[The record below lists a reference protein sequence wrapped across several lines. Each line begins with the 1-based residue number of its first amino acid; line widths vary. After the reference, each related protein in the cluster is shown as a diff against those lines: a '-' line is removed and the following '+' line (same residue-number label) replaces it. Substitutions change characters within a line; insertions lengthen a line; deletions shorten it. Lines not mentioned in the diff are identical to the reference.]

1 MALPKELE
9 KLFKS
14 NKNGI
19 VTYETIVNIL
29 PKVPTK
35 TQSKEILKAAK
46 ENNIRLMTA
55 AEVAKLK
62 NLEDVVK
69 NEEERERKKEELAE
83 DILKDKELLEWS
95 RSDSPVRM
103 YLREMG
109 HIPLLD
115 KDEEIEIFRRI
126 QLGEEIILD
135 AICSIP
141 FLIDLVLKYKEP
153 LLNRERRVKEL
164 FKNFVDEEE
173 IEDEDS
179 KEGKRAKK
187 ITLREKRINELFK
200 NLEKAKKEWEK
211 VLDEYDKVI
220 NDTEMDELE
229 RLHKILQL
237 TFKKKKV
244 KEALNEL
251 GYTSKLINEIV
262 KTVERRTWL
271 NDELTPYEL
280 YLKFLYEFF
289 GEELELL
296 DKEEEFPLPEG
307 FKKLRYQIEAVLD
320 AERKLNL
327 HSGVFLSDVVG
338 LGKTYIAAMLAS
350 KLRKRTLI
358 VAPPHLKEYWE
369 DTFREFGVLY
379 SRRCVEI
386 IATRTR

>member
-1 MALPKELE
+1 MKANSIPFNFYIITDYQLRRKYMALPKELD
-9 KLFKS
+9 KLFKE

-19 VTYETIVNIL
+19 ITYEKIVSIL

-35 TQSKEILKAAK
+35 AQTKEILQKVK
-46 ENNIRLMTA
+46 ENNIKLMTA

-115 KDEEIEIFRRI
+115 KDEEVEIFRRI

-173 IEDEDS
+173 VEDETT
-179 KEGKRAKK
+179 KEGKRNKK
-187 ITLREKRINELFK
+187 ISIREKRINELFK

-211 VLDEYDKVI
+211 VLDEYD
-220 NDTEMDELE
+220 M
-229 RLHKILQL
+229 
-237 TFKKKKV
+237 
-244 KEALNEL
+244 AL
-251 GYTSKLINEIV
+251 
-262 KTVERRTWL
+262 R
-271 NDELTPYEL
+271 
-280 YLKFLYEFF
+280 
-289 GEELELL
+289 
-296 DKEEEFPLPEG
+296 G
-307 FKKLRYQIEAVLD
+307 F
-320 AERKLNL
+320 
-327 HSGVFLSDVVG
+327 
-338 LGKTYIAAMLAS
+338 
-350 KLRKRTLI
+350 
-358 VAPPHLKEYWE
+358 
-369 DTFREFGVLY
+369 
-379 SRRCVEI
+379 
-386 IATRTR
+386 